1 MDFISEQGRIYA
13 ENDNGEVI
21 AEITYTVNDG
31 IATINHT
38 FTDESLRGQGIAGKL
53 VQAAAEQILDRG
65 YGLRATCSYAVSW
78 LNRHPEYKQR

>member
-38 FTDESLRGQGIAGKL
+38 FTDASLRGQGIAGKL
-53 VQAAAEQILDRG
+53 VQAAAEQILDQG
-65 YGLRATCSYAVSW
+65 YVLRATCSYAVSW

>member
-38 FTDESLRGQGIAGKL
+38 FTDAS
-53 VQAAAEQILDRG
+53 QAAAEQILDQG

-78 LNRHPEYKQR
+78 LSRHPEYKQR